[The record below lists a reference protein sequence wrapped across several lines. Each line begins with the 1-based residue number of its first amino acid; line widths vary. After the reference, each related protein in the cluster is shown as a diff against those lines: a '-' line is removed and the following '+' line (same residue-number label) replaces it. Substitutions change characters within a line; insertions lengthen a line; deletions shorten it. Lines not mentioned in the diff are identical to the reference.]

1 VSIVD
6 TFSALDGVLTWHLFS
21 SGGMFSSTKDLIAL
35 GTAILDNKLL
45 SPVQTRRWMQPT
57 SHTTSTGFSV
67 GAPWEI
73 GRATTLTLDG
83 RTIDVYTKTGDLGAY
98 HGVLALIP
106 DYDLVVS
113 VLTAGDEATQEPNT
127 RTIVLS
133 AVLRALI
140 PALERAGRDEAA
152 ASGYP
157 GVFTDAAANATL
169 VLSVD
174 ETGPG
179 LVMSTF
185 SVRGFDVVGHF
196 GDYGLGALERGAQ
209 IAVAPPKKADA
220 RLYPTNRRDTA
231 TDKGETAWRAV
242 VDTSTAQQKKA
253 LEDQIF
259 YPEGACNTWFGMDR
273 AVYNYLSLGEFVFV
287 TGKDGKVVAIKNLAF
302 NTTMVRAGDAPAL
315 KIERDTSKSG
325 ASARGGAAAG
335 MIGFVVALLTV
346 AFNA

>member
-1 VSIVD
+1 MSIHLP
-6 TFSALDGVLTWHLFS
+6 ALNGILIWHFFS

-35 GTAILDNKLL
+35 GAAILDNKLL
-45 SPVQTRRWMQPT
+45 SPAQTRRWMQPT

-73 GRATTLTLDG
+73 GRTTTLTLDG

-152 ASGYP
+152 ANGYA

-169 VLSVD
+169 VLAVD

-179 LVMSTF
+179 LVMNTF
-185 SVRGFDVVGHF
+185 NVRGFDVVGHF
-196 GDYGLGALERGAQ
+196 GDYGLGALERGGQ
-209 IAVAPPKKADA
+209 IATAPPRRADA
-220 RLYPTNRRDTA
+220 RLYPSNRRD

-259 YPEGACNTWFGMDR
+259 YAEGACNTWFGMDR

-287 TGKDGKVVAIKNLAF
+287 AGKDGKVVAIKNLAF

-315 KIERDTSKSG
+315 KIERDAAQSG
-325 ASARGGAAAG
+325 TASGREAAVVVMVG
-335 MIGFVVALLTV
+335 LVALLAV